1 MSNNTDLLTPGGLSV
16 RCQESSSVNEI
27 MGSDGCSDLRFR
39 HEIEPPEVDPWGGR
53 YSGSLSELPKLP
65 PAYEHTLSQAA
76 VPSTFEIGVSKEM
89 VREEIKL
96 LQIIDASDD
105 ESIMD
110 YRFCYFP
117 PDTYRLSRTIEA
129 HLADVTR
136 RENELIERPRPPSR
150 RPLTRKEPRHND
162 YGYLIDS
169 HANDSLIER
178 ELANQFKKV
187 SLAGVPAGPNI
198 YNGTAGQGTANI
210 QEQQHPSNQSNSV
223 IGNHITQK
231 ELLNLV
237 PVINFGEFATDIE
250 LPSISNGSQSQI
262 QLSIDSNSVENR
274 SNARSSQELLTQSDS
289 KSYSDRKS
297 TRSDTKSRATFA
309 SSDAAASES
318 RNTASSIKNQTVGA
332 GRCRA
337 GTGESQSVS
346 SLEIKSLERS
356 TMDSRDMGDFLMPNS
371 ANLLASTRQGDTKD
385 GFSNIEPQ
393 PTRSSVFANRERI
406 RKHRISRASR
416 SPKRASVM
424 KNTIPYSHADREFRN
439 KLNDMLEQT
448 GVLNISNGC
457 TLSIPN
463 GQDLLNDKPYANR
476 RMYNTWR
483 GVRSKLVSSRCSSLL
498 STTDPRAC
506 GSTTSKGRFPDLKRP
521 KKPWFKRVHET
532 NQRLLKSAARVM
544 FSKIDEF
551 QGMSFERLSE
561 AAKKFDRRR
570 QDRSAEPHTATE
582 TCQTPTADAPNSAA
596 PPLNKCH
603 TSSTLP
609 PESTVPL
616 PPPEDSRPSPPAASP
631 TRPRHSTFSFQPP
644 VLKPQNLFVTP
655 CAVPES
661 VTRPPEPKSHSVSS
675 MPSAWKVRL
684 NPDAKPRPGGPRSPN
699 IALAK
704 QIIPLKAVGY
714 KTDQLPN
721 NSHGMYGYL

>member
-1 MSNNTDLLTPGGLSV
+1 MSNNTDLLTSGGLSV
-16 RCQESSSVNEI
+16 RCQEASSAIENV
-27 MGSDGCSDLRFR
+27 GSDGCSDLRFR
-39 HEIEPPEVDPWGGR
+39 HEIEPPEIDPWGGR
-53 YSGSLSELPKLP
+53 YSSSLAELPKLP
-65 PAYEHTLSQAA
+65 PSYENTLSQAA

-150 RPLTRKEPRHND
+150 RPLTRKDPKQNE
-162 YGYLIDS
+162 YGHLLDNYGS
-169 HANDSLIER
+169 DSLER
-178 ELANQFKKV
+178 ELTSQFKKV
-187 SLAGVPAGPNI
+187 SLAGGASGSNT
-198 YNGTAGQGTANI
+198 YNGASGQGMGSI
-210 QEQQHPSNQSNSV
+210 QEQQNIRNRSNSP
-223 IGNHITQK
+223 IGCSITQK
-231 ELLNLV
+231 ELLNLA
-237 PVINFGEFATDIE
+237 PAINFGEFATDIE
-250 LPSISNGSQSQI
+250 IPSVSNGSQSQR
-262 QLSIDSNSVENR
+262 QLSIDSNSLENR
-274 SNARSSQELLTQSDS
+274 SNTRASQESLVHPDS
-289 KSYSDRKS
+289 RFHGDQKSM
-297 TRSDTKSRATFA
+297 RSDTKSRVTFM
-309 SSDAAASES
+309 STDTGASES
-318 RNTASSIKNQTVGA
+318 RNTVSSIKKQSTGPA
-332 GRCRA
+332 RCRA
-337 GTGESQSVS
+337 GTDDSQSVS

-356 TMDSRDMGDFLMPNS
+356 TMDSRDMCDFLMPNS
-371 ANLLASTRQGDTKD
+371 ANLLAGTRDTKD
-385 GFSNIEPQ
+385 GFSNIETQ
-393 PTRSSVFANRERI
+393 RTRSSAFTSRERV

-424 KNTIPYSHADREFRN
+424 KNTIPYSHSDREFRN

-448 GVLNISNGC
+448 GVLNISDGS
-457 TLSIPN
+457 TLSIN
-463 GQDLLNDKPYANR
+463 GQDLISEKPYTNR

-506 GSTTSKGRFPDLKRP
+506 GNPTAKGRLPDLKMP

-570 QDRSAEPHTATE
+570 QDRSAEPRTATE
-582 TCQTPTADAPNSAA
+582 SCHTPADAPQSAA
-596 PPLNKCH
+596 PTFGPCH
-603 TSSTLP
+603 TTTLP
-609 PESTVPL
+609 PEPSVPL
-616 PPPEDSRPSPPAASP
+616 PPPEDRRPSPPAASP
-631 TRPRHSTFSFQPP
+631 ARPRHSTFSFQPP
-644 VLKPQNLFVTP
+644 VLKPQNLFVTT
-655 CAVPES
+655 CAAPGS
-661 VTRPPEPKSHSVSS
+661 ITPPPEPISHSVSS

-684 NPDAKPRPGGPRSPN
+684 NPDAKPRGGPRSPK
-699 IALAK
+699 IALAQ